1 MPRATMTGE
10 VMVTRVSLLVGVLP
24 VREPVR
30 VLAQRAK
37 SEYEGRRRDARL
49 SSVLVG
55 INVTAARL
63 SPASPHHLVVALPVP
78 SGVMSVLL

>member
-37 SEYEGRRRDARL
+37 SEYEGTRHDARF
-49 SSVLVG
+49 SSMLVG
-55 INVTAARL
+55 ITSPLWFRL
-63 SPASPHHLVVALPVP
+63 LHHHIIWSWLCPSPRA
-78 SGVMSVLL
+78 